1 MNRKEIK
8 ETEERFNRAWTLKQS
23 VNLLMS
29 NVIKDCMEYLK
40 GVLKEY
46 NGRIVMHVYD
56 EDGVQEDD
64 TSFCVSY
71 DGGHHPEYGSNVFS
85 EVEAVWEKDGH
96 IYLDVEEESQY
107 EINRITLA
115 ETYELCEHLHDVV
128 IPMLTKC

>member
-85 EVEAVWEKDGH
+85 EVEVIVHLENICKSAIFLAHHYIRNLCRKQTYCCIIPV
-96 IYLDVEEESQY
+96 
-107 EINRITLA
+107 RI
-115 ETYELCEHLHDVV
+115 D
-128 IPMLTKC
+128 